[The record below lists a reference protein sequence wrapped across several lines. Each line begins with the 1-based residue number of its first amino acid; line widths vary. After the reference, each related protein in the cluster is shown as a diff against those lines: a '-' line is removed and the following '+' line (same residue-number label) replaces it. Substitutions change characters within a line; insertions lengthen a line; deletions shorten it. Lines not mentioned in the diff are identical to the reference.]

1 MVYGGRLT
9 DGFLDDLLAR
19 LLLLLPLPRFEDA
32 RERRQLALLAALH
45 HFRLLLLCLLWSGR
59 VRVTAVHYATID
71 ALRRIH
77 GD

>member
-45 HFRLLLLCLLWSGR
+45 HFRLLLLWSGR